1 SIFAT
6 LKPPKRLPVAPTK
19 HPHLSVVQFF
29 KEPLPLQRERDSDK
43 PYRFRQAPQQTFLN
57 PPPHYP
63 PLSYPPPPPTN
74 PLQR

>member
-43 PYRFRQAPQQTFLN
+43 PYRFRQAPQQTFFKSAAA
-57 PPPHYP
+57 PTTSFH
-63 PLSYPPPPPTN
+63 SPPPPTN